1 MPPSREQRVPSR
13 YVPLVYFAAAH
24 LSLLAAFAVIALAP
38 RSVLGFYYTP
48 RMLLVVHLVTVGWI
62 TSSILGALYL
72 IGPMALRTAM
82 PTDETDRRIASL
94 YVIGGAGIV
103 LSFLAQASWGVG
115 LSGLIVLLCVGWVG
129 RKLLPSL
136 LATSGQAAPAP
147 GVKLHFVLAFAN
159 FGLAA
164 ATGALIAFDRVL
176 DLLPGYRL
184 AHVAAHAH
192 LAFLGWATM
201 MVMAAGY
208 RLLPMFLPSQMPSGA
223 RLIASG
229 LIYETG
235 VIVLFVSLL
244 AQAEAWT
251 RAGAV
256 LTVLGIA
263 AFFAHVAWMKR
274 HPRTPAR
281 GLPRPDLGAVQALL
295 AIGYLGVSAG
305 LGLYVVF
312 EPGVFEPV
320 VFEPRAFHPAPRGG
334 TEATLRLT
342 MIYGVTGLLGFLAQM
357 IAGIS
362 TRLLPIFAWM
372 TAFTT
377 GPDGVRVPP
386 EKTPHELV
394 HRPAQVASFV
404 LWVAGVPALAAGLY
418 LEHVALTSAAGTGL
432 FLAVA
437 AAAAGHYV
445 AFRSTR

>member
-1 MPPSREQRVPSR
+1 MPSRS
-13 YVPLVYFAAAH
+13 VPLLYFGAAH

-82 PTDETDRRIASL
+82 PTDEADRRIAYL
-94 YVIGGAGIV
+94 YVIGSAGIV
-103 LSFLAQASWGVG
+103 LHFLTQASWGVG
-115 LSGLIVLLCVGWVG
+115 LSGLIVLFCVGWVG

-136 LATSGQAAPAP
+136 LATSGHAAPAP

-176 DLLPGYRL
+176 ELLPGYRL
-184 AHVAAHAH
+184 AQVAAHAH

-229 LIYETG
+229 LIYEAG
-235 VIVLFVSLL
+235 VVVLFVALL

-251 RAGAV
+251 SAGAV

-263 AFFAHVAWMKR
+263 AFFAHVAWMKL

-305 LGLYVVF
+305 LGLYL
-312 EPGVFEPV
+312 
-320 VFEPRAFHPAPRGG
+320 AFHPAPRGG

-342 MIYGVTGLLGFLAQM
+342 MVYGVTGLLGFLAQM

-372 TAFTT
+372 TAFMT
-377 GPDGVRVPP
+377 GPDGVRLPP

-404 LWVAGVPALAAGLY
+404 LWGAGVPALAAGLY
-418 LEHVALTSAAGTGL
+418 LEHAALTSAAGAGL

-437 AAAAGHYV
+437 VAAAGHLA
-445 AFRSTR
+445 AFTGTVTARR